1 MGNGTWV
8 APVAAAASEGTFLD
22 AFVGCPWFLPTR
34 VRITFPF
41 YNCQRRSERDLPAVC
56 FIYLFFFCAPPPP
69 YCHLY
74 FPPVFPSVVITRKVL
89 CLHLKLYAIFPESV
103 NACRGFKVLKNVNLL
118 SLLMLHWVFLFYF
131 PLAANAAAVWVEFSF
146 VCLLVGWQFESN
158 ASGITWHSLLH
169 IKLDGWWKVA
179 VRPYETAESL
189 DWGGQ

>member
-1 MGNGTWV
+1 MSSSSSSCSFRRHFPRRICWLSMVFADQGPDNLSILQLST
-8 APVAAAASEGTFLD
+8 AQRTRFASGLF
-22 AFVGCPWFLPTR
+22 
-34 VRITFPF
+34 
-41 YNCQRRSERDLPAVC
+41 
-56 FIYLFFFCAPPPP
+56 YLFVFFCAPPPPP